1 MQTRVWLS
9 IGSNLEREANIAGCI
24 KALQD
29 SFGALVLSR
38 VYENPSFGF
47 EGSPFYNLVA
57 GFDTDWSIARL
68 TKCFRKIEAEHG
80 RVRGGA
86 KFAARSLDIDLLLY
100 GDEVIQEE
108 TLKLPRPEILEYAF
122 VLGPLAE
129 VAGDETHP
137 VLGCS
142 YAQLW
147 DEFDQDKHLLTPVE
161 FPRVP
166 DA

>member
-1 MQTRVWLS
+1 MPTRVWLS
-9 IGSNLEREANIAGCI
+9 IGSNLEREANIAGSI
-24 KALQD
+24 KALQE
-29 SFGALVLSR
+29 SFGELILSQ

-68 TKCFRKIEAEHG
+68 TERFRQIEAEHG

-100 GDEVIQEE
+100 GDQIIQEE
-108 TLKLPRPEILEYAF
+108 NLELPRPEILEYAF

-129 VAGDETHP
+129 VAGSEYHP
-137 VLGCS
+137 VIGKS
-142 YAQLW
+142 YAELW
-147 DEFDQDKHLLTPVE
+147 GEFDGGKHVLTPVE
-161 FPRVP
+161 LPGMN
-166 DA
+166 